1 MLNFLRTC
9 LHATLENASK
19 FLSDRRQPREWR
31 AHRGGRDQDI
41 QVEMFCLFGAVAVSQ
56 VQTSV
61 KTHQILP
68 FKQVQVI
75 VHKSY
80 LEMVIIVKMFKA
92 TSAREEKA
100 EQTKNVKDT
109 VFNSFLKYN

>member
-1 MLNFLRTC
+1 MQANFLVTEGS
-9 LHATLENASK
+9 LES
-19 FLSDRRQPREWR
+19 
-31 AHRGGRDQDI
+31 GGHTGEGGTKIR
-41 QVEMFCLFGAVAVSQ
+41 VEMFCLFVAVAVSQ

-61 KTHQILP
+61 KTHQILS

-100 EQTKNVKDT
+100 EQTKNVKNT
-109 VFNSFLKYN
+109 VFNSFLKYNWYRPQSGHINCTYI